1 MTTKQL
7 MKYANKALEN
17 YCDVFFFV
25 NTKRIIK
32 PYAPNGE
39 KYGIA
44 YTNTYKLIACSD
56 NIDDAK
62 NMIDDFISREQEL
75 EKEALNYA
83 C

>member
-1 MTTKQL
+1 MTTKQII
-7 MKYANKALEN
+7 KYANKQLTGFK
-17 YCDVFFFV
+17 DVFFFV
-25 NTKRIIK
+25 NSERYLK

-44 YTNTYKLIACSD
+44 YANTNKLIACSD
-56 NIDDAK
+56 NIFDAK

>member
-7 MKYANKALEN
+7 KKYADKQLEN
-17 YCDVFFFV
+17 YGDVFFFV
-25 NTKRIIK
+25 NTERIIK
-32 PYAPNGE
+32 TYAQNGE

-44 YTNTYKLIACSD
+44 YINTSKLIRSAN
-56 NIDDAK
+56 NIFDAK
-62 NMIDDFISREQEL
+62 NMIDDFVSCEQEL

>member
-7 MKYANKALEN
+7 KKYAYKQLEN
-17 YCDVFFFV
+17 CGDVFFFV
-25 NTKRIIK
+25 NTKKIIK
-32 PYAPNGE
+32 PYAPDGE

-44 YTNTYKLIACSD
+44 YANTYKLIASAN